1 MVNLLTNDQE
11 MVRTT
16 IHLPKKLMK
25 RSQQLVKGGKVRS
38 RNALIIA
45 ALEQFLDEWERKE
58 IDAQF
63 AVMAEDTAYQSL
75 SLGIENEFAESDW
88 EALQA
93 GEAVHQCSE
102 GSCTTRASTRQRG
115 RNRPERARS

>member
-38 RNALIIA
+38 RNALIIV

-93 GEAVHQCSE
+93 GEAVHQ
-102 GSCTTRASTRQRG
+102 
-115 RNRPERARS
+115 